1 MPPPL
6 ARSGRQGAG
15 FAVTIGGAHLAAW
28 LCVLLWLLPTLAQ
41 AREPALVYAPLPL
54 ENLALTQARNR
65 PLVERLT
72 ALLERPVKMRLYPDY
87 AALLEALIQADVDLV
102 ELGPLPFLLARA
114 QVSELRAVATFR
126 EPNGQAHYRCVL
138 VAPVD
143 GIQALFQLAQHKQP
157 LRLALTR
164 PESTCGPTASF
175 WLLAEHGLDP
185 AAFQAT
191 YQGGHDAVALAVL
204 RNMFTLGGVKDS
216 VARDFHGLGLRVL
229 AASEPMPGFVLAAN
243 VDRLG
248 SDALEALQAAL
259 LALPEEQRTALQ
271 NGRHGFATFEPD
283 LFEQLE
289 AMGEFAAGSLDPVA
303 D

>member
-1 MPPPL
+1 MS
-6 ARSGRQGAG
+6 AR
-15 FAVTIGGAHLAAW
+15 GGVFLSIHARLAAW

-54 ENLALTQARNR
+54 ENLALTQARNQ

-72 ALLERPVKMRLYPDY
+72 ALLQRPVKMRLYPDY
-87 AALLEALIQADVDLV
+87 AALLEGLRQADVDLV

-114 QVSELRAVATFR
+114 QVSQLRAVATFR

-157 LRLALTR
+157 LTLALTR

-175 WLLAEHGLDP
+175 WLLAEHGIDP
-185 AAFQAT
+185 AAVQAS

-204 RNMFTLGGVKDS
+204 RNMFALGGVKDS

-229 AASEPMPGFVLAAN
+229 AASEPVPGFVLAAN

-259 LALPEEQRTALQ
+259 LALSEEQRAALQ
-271 NGRHGFATFEPD
+271 NGRHGFAAFERE
-283 LFEQLE
+283 LFEQFD
-289 AMGEFAAGSLDPVA
+289 AMRVFAAGLLDDPVV